1 MLIVDC
7 WWLTVDC
14 WLLMVDCWLL
24 MVDCCAVNWPAQ
36 VGSHTFLHLVRCLP
50 TPVCVCVCHKWSGM
64 AFFGN
69 GKNQLIKMAE
79 EDTHR
84 PKISQQ
90 QWEDIKISPPHQES
104 PRWFRHHS
112 ARLPHVAPDEIF
124 NVASTV
130 PLFSVFPSGTSSREI
145 VMNFK
150 TRRLTEEATA
160 ESPQRRKQKLKM
172 ILKKNAAA

>member
-1 MLIVDC
+1 
-7 WWLTVDC
+7 
-14 WLLMVDCWLL
+14 
-24 MVDCCAVNWPAQ
+24 
-36 VGSHTFLHLVRCLP
+36 
-50 TPVCVCVCHKWSGM
+50 M

-124 NVASTV
+124 NVASSV
-130 PLFSVFPSGTSSREI
+130 PLSPSFQLSPPPG
-145 VMNFK
+145 
-150 TRRLTEEATA
+150 RL
-160 ESPQRRKQKLKM
+160 S
-172 ILKKNAAA
+172 